1 MLWKIKNMKIKKP
14 VAKKPSL
21 KLRLILMFMVTALI
35 VWVLAGVL
43 SWRQSAAQLDE
54 FFDTYQLLLARQL
67 ASANWENIDEAV
79 LNIDDDNFDDGEEED
94 EALGFAV
101 FNANGQLVFSD
112 DENGR
117 YFRFNPHANGFTT
130 ARLKDKK
137 DKWRL
142 VWVKT
147 ADGHYYVAVGQA
159 LEFRHEAALEM
170 VAQTLWPW
178 LAGLGLL
185 AVAVVFFVSREFRPI
200 KTIAAKLTERK
211 SHDLTPL
218 ETVRLPGEVL
228 PLVKAIN
235 HQFQRIET
243 MIKQERSFISDA
255 AHELKSPLA
264 ALRVQAEVAGLTA
277 HNPQKQQATLAKL
290 INAIDRTA
298 RLVEQL
304 LALSRLE
311 QQERGEKVAVS
322 LPTLIQD
329 EIAFCAALQDKLMP
343 EVVFEAADGPAL
355 LDKGYP
361 LMLTLL
367 LHNLFDNACKYGS
380 PGAKL
385 HIDLSPRELRFT
397 NTCGGIAPED
407 LARLSE
413 RFFRPPGQTQP
424 GSGLGLSIVT
434 RIAEIHGLYMEITL
448 IEPNL
453 FVVALKKQF

>member
-1 MLWKIKNMKIKKP
+1 MKIKKP
-14 VAKKPSL
+14 VAKRPSL
-21 KLRLILMFMVTALI
+21 KLRLILMFMVTALV
-35 VWVLAGVL
+35 VWLLAGLL

-67 ASANWENIDEAV
+67 ASANWD
-79 LNIDDDNFDDGEEED
+79 NIDDAVLSLDDHNFDDGEEED

-101 FNANGQLVFSD
+101 FNAAGLLLFSD
-112 DENGR
+112 GENGR
-117 YFRFNPHANGFTT
+117 YFRFNPHVNGFTKT
-130 ARLKDKK
+130 KLVDKK

-147 ADGHYYVAVGQA
+147 ADGRYYVAVGQA
-159 LEFRHEAALEM
+159 LEFRQEAALEM
-170 VAQTLWPW
+170 VVHTLWPW
-178 LAGLGLL
+178 LAGLCLL
-185 AVAVVFFVSREFRPI
+185 AVAVIFFVSREFRPI

-218 ETVRLPGEVL
+218 ETIRLPGEVL

-264 ALRVQAEVAGLTA
+264 ALRVQAEVAALTT
-277 HNPQKQQATLAKL
+277 HNPQKQQAALTKL

-304 LALSRLE
+304 LALSRLD
-311 QQERGEKVAVS
+311 QQERGEKETLS
-322 LPTLIQD
+322 LPALIKD
-329 EIAFCAALQDKLMP
+329 EIAFCRALQDTLMP
-343 EVVFEAADGPAL
+343 EVVFAVAEGPAL

-380 PGAKL
+380 SGAKL
-385 HIDLSPRELRFT
+385 HINLSSRELRFA
-397 NTCGGIAPED
+397 NTCGGIAPEY

-413 RFFRPPGQTQP
+413 RFFRPPGQAQS
-424 GSGLGLSIVT
+424 GSGLGLSIVA
-434 RIAEIHGLYMEITL
+434 RIAEIHGLDLEISLT
-448 IEPNL
+448 EPNL
-453 FVVALKKQF
+453 FTVSLKKQL